1 MIHFPVPEALT
12 FDDVLLLP
20 AHSGVV
26 PANTNTQTQLS
37 RNIRLNIPIISAA
50 MDTVTESH
58 MAIALAQQGGLGIIH
73 RNLTIDQQANEVDKV
88 KRSESGMIVDPVTMS
103 PDAKVSDALDV
114 MQKYHIS
121 GVPITQKDGKLVGI
135 LTNRDLRFE
144 TRFDI
149 PISKVMT
156 QKNLITVPVGT
167 TLEQAEEILHEHR
180 VEKLL
185 VVDDKYNLKGLITVK
200 DIQKK
205 LKYPGAAK
213 DDKGRLRVSGAIG
226 ATGDFLERAQEL
238 AKAKVDVLAIDSAH
252 GHSSLVL
259 EAVKKVKATLPEVE
273 LIAGNIATFEGACD
287 LVRAGA
293 DGIKVGIGPGSI
305 CTTRVVTGVG
315 VPQITA
321 IAEATRATRDS
332 GVPVIAD
339 GGIKYSGD
347 ISKALAAGASAV
359 MVGSM
364 FAGTDESPG
373 ELILYQ
379 GRTFKAY
386 RGMGS
391 LGAMAQG
398 SSERYF
404 QNSDGDSSTAMP
416 NPTMGED
423 SNRLG
428 KLVPEGIEGRVPY
441 RGSVAMIVHQMVG
454 GLKSGMGYCGCQTVA
469 ELQQKARFVRISAA
483 GLRESHVHDVMITRE
498 APNYAA
504 E

>member
-1 MIHFPVPEALT
+1 
-12 FDDVLLLP
+12 
-20 AHSGVV
+20 
-26 PANTNTQTQLS
+26 
-37 RNIRLNIPIISAA
+37 
-50 MDTVTESH
+50 
-58 MAIALAQQGGLGIIH
+58 
-73 RNLTIDQQANEVDKV
+73 
-88 KRSESGMIVDPVTMS
+88 
-103 PDAKVSDALDV
+103 
-114 MQKYHIS
+114 
-121 GVPITQKDGKLVGI
+121 VPITKNGKLVGI

-149 PISKVMT
+149 PISNVMT
-156 QKNLITVPVGT
+156 KENLITVAVGT
-167 TLEQAEEILHEHR
+167 TLEDAEKILHEHR

-205 LKYPGAAK
+205 LKYPHAAK
-213 DDKGRLRVSGAIG
+213 DSHGRLRAAAAIG

-238 AKAKVDVLAIDSAH
+238 AKYKVDLLAIDSAH
-252 GHSSLVL
+252 GHSTRVL
-259 EAVKKVKATLPEVE
+259 DAIKVVKSKLPEVD
-273 LIAGNIATFEGACD
+273 LIVGNVATFDGACE
-287 LVRAGA
+287 LARAGA
-293 DGIKVGIGPGSI
+293 DAIKVGIGPGSI
-305 CTTRVVTGVG
+305 CTTRIVTGAG

-321 IAEATRATRDS
+321 IAEAYRATKDS
-332 GVPVIAD
+332 GIPIIAD

-347 ISKALAAGASAV
+347 ITKALAAGAAAV
-359 MVGSM
+359 MIGSL

-379 GRTFKAY
+379 GRTFKSY

-404 QNSDGDSSTAMP
+404 QNTDGDSSIAI
-416 NPTMGED
+416 GEE

-441 RGSVAMIVHQMVG
+441 RGSVSSSIHQMVG
-454 GLKSGMGYCGCQTVA
+454 GLRSGMGYCGCGSIA
-469 ELQQKARFVRISAA
+469 ELLQKTRFVRISGA
-483 GLRESHVHDVMITRE
+483 GLRESHVHDVTVTRE
-498 APNYAA
+498 APNYAV